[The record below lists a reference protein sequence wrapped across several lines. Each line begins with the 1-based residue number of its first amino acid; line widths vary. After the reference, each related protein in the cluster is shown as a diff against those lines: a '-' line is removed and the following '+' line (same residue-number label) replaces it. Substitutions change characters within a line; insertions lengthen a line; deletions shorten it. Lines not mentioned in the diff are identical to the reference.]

1 MYVCLAMIDSFFK
14 VKIYKFLS
22 SNVHEGSL
30 ILEHVAYGCKVAVK
44 VTFPKAYDQNPTHK

>member
-1 MYVCLAMIDSFFK
+1 MIDSFFK

-30 ILEHVAYGCKVAVK
+30 FLEHVAYGCKVAVK
-44 VTFPKAYDQNPTHK
+44 VTFPKAYNQNPTHK